1 MFISETKLKQLF
13 RDAPSATIIPSIQ
26 QHLHH
31 NQSIAQ
37 LSWFLSFCFGFV
49 PIQMNLSKLWNWSR
63 NLVLFVFF
71 LHVLLFDHLLGSKFS
86 IMIINSPEK
95 ILPSPYQIVQL
106 KFTTIIIILWEF
118 FFVFHLPDPATTN
131 YSQKQIEYQI

>member
-1 MFISETKLKQLF
+1 
-13 RDAPSATIIPSIQ
+13 
-26 QHLHH
+26 
-31 NQSIAQ
+31 
-37 LSWFLSFCFGFV
+37 
-49 PIQMNLSKLWNWSR
+49 
-63 NLVLFVFF
+63 VLFVFF